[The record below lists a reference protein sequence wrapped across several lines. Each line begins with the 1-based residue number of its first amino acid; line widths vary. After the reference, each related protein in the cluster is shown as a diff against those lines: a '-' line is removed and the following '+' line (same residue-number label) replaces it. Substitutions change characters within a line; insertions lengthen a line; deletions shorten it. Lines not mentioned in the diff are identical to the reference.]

1 MYISTRY
8 MADELLNN
16 SERLPSADIFSLGLT
31 IYEMCCFAFEEDI
44 AMLHDASNNQNE
56 NDQNDRHHQQQQQQ
70 QQHSSDNVTPQPSS
84 MFFTVHRGLPSEGPS
99 WHTLRE
105 NRAPRIPSYH
115 SKTLSDV
122 VNSMMEAQ
130 CNDRPTAKEFLLIH
144 DVLHAESYD
153 DESLMNVPRPIDN
166 RHISR
171 SISFNPTAEQRLQI
185 EVTITTTSGGGN
197 GIDYDALGDRA
208 FTPHFNNSSSDTER
222 SLTPLFQS
230 K

>member
-1 MYISTRY
+1 MYVSSRY
-8 MADELLNN
+8 MAEELLNN

-44 AMLHDASNNQNE
+44 ALRNPPNNQ
-56 NDQNDRHHQQQQQQ
+56 NDQNDRNHQQQQQQ
-70 QQHSSDNVTPQPSS
+70 SSDNGTDQPSS
-84 MFFTVHRGLPSEGPS
+84 MFFTIHRGLPSEGPS

-122 VNSMMEAQ
+122 VRSMMEAQ
-130 CNDRPTAKEFLLIH
+130 CNDRPKAREFLMVH
-144 DVLHAESYD
+144 EVLHAVSYD
-153 DESLMNVPRPIDN
+153 DESLMNAPRPIDN
-166 RHISR
+166 RHMNR
-171 SISFNPTAEQRLQI
+171 SISFNPTAQQPLQI
-185 EVTITTTSGGGN
+185 EVTITTSGGGN
-197 GIDYDALGDRA
+197 GIDYDALGARA